1 MGFVGRD
8 DSAGDRGNGVG
19 IGLLSR
25 IGLRTRAQRAWALY
39 DWANSAMITIV
50 VTAVFPIFFA
60 QYAAHGLPPAI
71 ATFRFSLA
79 TTIGLVFIAVL
90 APILGAITDNRA
102 NKKRFLGAFLG
113 LGVAAVA
120 SMYFIQQGA
129 WLFAAILFVLA
140 NIGVNGSFVFYD
152 SLLPHVAGRDE
163 IDRVSTAGYALGY
176 LGGGV
181 LLVAVL
187 AVIQNP
193 GLIGVPT
200 GEGVSPSQGSL
211 PTRLSFLAVAIWW
224 LLFAVPLFLRV
235 REPPLRVGAL
245 TQRSSIRAAVSQ
257 LGATLSGLRK
267 YRNAF
272 LMLIAFL
279 IYNDGIGTIIRMATI
294 FGDEIGIE
302 RGALIGSIVVV
313 QFVGIPF
320 AFLFGALAGR
330 IGAKRSILIGLAVYA
345 GISIFAY
352 FMTNAVQFLILAVLV
367 AMVQGGTQALSRSLY
382 GSMIPRRESG
392 EFFGLFAVFE
402 KFAGVLGP
410 AIFALVVA
418 MTQSS
423 RNAVFALIAFFIVGA
438 LLLLMVDVEEGQRV
452 AQEVEREERG
462 SPEDLPQR

>member
-1 MGFVGRD
+1 
-8 DSAGDRGNGVG
+8 
-19 IGLLSR
+19 LLSR
-25 IGLRTRAQRAWALY
+25 IGLRTPEQRAWGLY
-39 DWANSAMITIV
+39 DWANSAMITII

-60 QYAAHGLPPAI
+60 SYAADGLPPAT
-71 ATFRFSLA
+71 ATFRFSVA
-79 TTIGLVFIAVL
+79 TTLGLIFIAIL
-90 APILGAITDNRA
+90 APILGAIADNKA
-102 NKKRFLGAFLG
+102 SKKRFLGAFLG

-140 NIGVNGSFVFYD
+140 NMGVNGSLVFYD
-152 SLLPHVAGRDE
+152 SLLPHVAGREE

-181 LLVAVL
+181 LLVVAL

-193 GLIGVPT
+193 AWIGIPT
-200 GEGVSPSQGSL
+200 GDAATPEQGSL
-211 PTRLSFLAVAIWW
+211 PARLSFVAVAVWW
-224 LLFAVPLFLRV
+224 LLFSIPLFRRV
-235 REPPLRVGAL
+235 REPELRPSVEARD
-245 TQRSSIRAAVSQ
+245 QSIRAAFTQ
-257 LGATLSGLRK
+257 LKATLKALRK

-272 LMLIAFL
+272 LMLLAFL

-320 AFLFGALAGR
+320 AFLFGALAVE
-330 IGAKRSILIGLAVYA
+330 IGAKQSILLGLAVYA

-352 FMTNAVQFLILAVLV
+352 FMTTASQFLILAVLV

-382 GSMIPRRESG
+382 GSMIPRNESG

-402 KFAGVLGP
+402 KFAGIFGP
-410 AIFALVVA
+410 AIFAVA
-418 MTQSS
+418 VGLTQSS
-423 RNAVFALIAFFIVGA
+423 RNAVFALIVFFVIGA
-438 LLLLMVDVEEGQRV
+438 VLLFMVDVDEGRRV
-452 AQEVEREERG
+452 AQEVERGE
-462 SPEDLPQR
+462 SPTH